1 MSSIKEYFSEAAQG
15 IKSLVQGM
23 MVTGKELVT
32 PKITEQYPENRA
44 TLQIADR
51 FRAELT
57 LIYDSEGRHKCIGCG
72 ICQMN
77 CPNGTIQLTTK
88 MVELPDGKKKRKL
101 DKYMYDL
108 GSCTFCML
116 CVTTCPQ
123 DALEFS
129 NDFEQATFTRGSLM
143 KQLNYRPEPKDD
155 PSVAAPAKPTA
166 DAERIA
172 RIKAEALAKAAK
184 IKAEREAA
192 AKAAAGG
199 EPTEKKEASPT
210 VKQEKAEVKPEVK
223 AESKPEAKA
232 ETIKVKAE
240 EKIETNPENKPH
252 VKVDIKEESGEPKVE
267 AKPEETKIENKPKV
281 SETGEKSTDEP
292 QA

>member
-1 MSSIKEYFSEAAQG
+1 MGSVKDYFTSVGQG
-15 IKSLVQGM
+15 VKSLLVGM
-23 MVTGKELVT
+23 GVTGKEFVT
-32 PKITEQYPENRA
+32 PKVTEQYPENRQ

-57 LIYDSEGRHKCIGCG
+57 LKYDAEGHHRCIACG

-129 NDFEQATFTRGSLM
+129 NDFEQAVFERDKLV
-143 KQLNYRPEPKDD
+143 KQLNYRPEPADD
-155 PSVAAPAKPTA
+155 APAAPAKPAMTPEQLA
-166 DAERIA
+166 A
-172 RIKAEALAKAAK
+172 IKKAALEKAAK

-192 AKAAAGG
+192 AAATDAKPATDAAAKPAPANADAKQAADAKAA
-199 EPTEKKEASPT
+199 ED
-210 VKQEKAEVKPEVK
+210 KA
-223 AESKPEAKA
+223 PEA
-232 ETIKVKAE
+232 
-240 EKIETNPENKPH
+240 
-252 VKVDIKEESGEPKVE
+252 
-267 AKPEETKIENKPKV
+267 
-281 SETGEKSTDEP
+281 
-292 QA
+292 

>member
-1 MSSIKEYFSEAAQG
+1 MGSIKEYFSEAAKG
-15 IKSLVQGM
+15 IKSLVDGM
-23 MVTGKELVT
+23 VVTGKELVT

-57 LIYDSEGRHKCIGCG
+57 LIYDKEGRHKCIGCG

-88 MVELPDGKKKRKL
+88 MVDLPDGKKKRKL

-129 NDFEQATFTRGSLM
+129 NDFEQATFTRDSLV
-143 KQLNYRPEPKDD
+143 KQLNYRPEPKDE
-155 PSVAAPAKPTA
+155 PAAPPKPAMDPEKLAK
-166 DAERIA
+166 
-172 RIKAEALAKAAK
+172 IKAEALAKAAK
-184 IKAEREAA
+184 IKAEREAT
-192 AKAAAGG
+192 AKAAAG
-199 EPTEKKEASPT
+199 ETPKTEEVPKPEETPKPEGPKPEEAPKPEEKP
-210 VKQEKAEVKPEVK
+210 KQEEPPKQD
-223 AESKPEAKA
+223 EAP
-232 ETIKVKAE
+232 KVEEKDKAE
-240 EKIETNPENKPH
+240 EKA
-252 VKVDIKEESGEPKVE
+252 GE
-267 AKPEETKIENKPKV
+267 
-281 SETGEKSTDEP
+281 
-292 QA
+292 

>member
-1 MSSIKEYFSEAAQG
+1 MGSIKEYFSEAAKG
-15 IKSLVQGM
+15 LKSLVDGM
-23 MVTGKELVT
+23 VVTGKELVT

-57 LIYDSEGRHKCIGCG
+57 LIYDKEGRHKCIGCG

-88 MVELPDGKKKRKL
+88 MVDLPDGKKKRKP

-129 NDFEQATFTRGSLM
+129 NDFEQATFTRHSLL
-143 KQLNYRPEPKDD
+143 KQLNYRPEPEGE
-155 PSVAAPAKPTA
+155 PAAPPKPAIDPEKLAK
-166 DAERIA
+166 
-172 RIKAEALAKAAK
+172 IKAEALAKAAK
-184 IKAEREAA
+184 IKAEKEAA
-192 AKAAAGG
+192 AKAAAEAGAAPPVK
-199 EPTEKKEASPT
+199 EPEKKEPVTQTEEPEKKEPATQPEEPEKKEPT
-210 VKQEKAEVKPEVK
+210 TQPE
-223 AESKPEAKA
+223 
-232 ETIKVKAE
+232 
-240 EKIETNPENKPH
+240 
-252 VKVDIKEESGEPKVE
+252 EPKKE
-267 AKPEETKIENKPKV
+267 SQTPE
-281 SETGEKSTDEP
+281 
-292 QA
+292 

>member
-1 MSSIKEYFSEAAQG
+1 MSSIKEYFSEAAKG
-15 IKSLVQGM
+15 IKSLVDGM
-23 MVTGKELVT
+23 VVTGKELVT

-57 LIYDSEGRHKCIGCG
+57 LIYDKEGRHKCIGCG

-88 MVELPDGKKKRKL
+88 MVDLLDGKKKRKL

-143 KQLNYRPEPKDD
+143 KQLNYRPEPKED
-155 PSVAAPAKPTA
+155 PAASPAPKPA
-166 DAERIA
+166 MDPEKLAA
-172 RIKAEALAKAAK
+172 IKAEALKKAAA
-184 IKAEREAA
+184 IKKQREAEAA
-192 AKAAAGG
+192 AKAAASG
-199 EPTEKKEASPT
+199 EDTKVLNEGENKEDKSTRDDVKKES
-210 VKQEKAEVKPEVK
+210 
-223 AESKPEAKA
+223 
-232 ETIKVKAE
+232 
-240 EKIETNPENKPH
+240 
-252 VKVDIKEESGEPKVE
+252 
-267 AKPEETKIENKPKV
+267 
-281 SETGEKSTDEP
+281 
-292 QA
+292 

>member
-1 MSSIKEYFSEAAQG
+1 MSSVKEYFQGIGSG
-15 IKSLVQGM
+15 IKSLVTGM
-23 MVTGKELVT
+23 AVTGKEFVT

-44 TLQIADR
+44 ELQIPDR

-57 LIYDSEGRHKCIGCG
+57 LKYDNEGRHKCIACG

-129 NDFEQATFTRGSLM
+129 NDFEQATFTRDSLV

-155 PSVAAPAKPTA
+155 AGAPAPKPA
-166 DAERIA
+166 MDPEKLAK
-172 RIKAEALAKAAK
+172 IKAEALAKAAR
-184 IKAEREAA
+184 IKAEKEAA
-192 AKAAAGG
+192 AKAAAGAA
-199 EPTEKKEASPT
+199 PAAEAP
-210 VKQEKAEVKPEVK
+210 KA
-223 AESKPEAKA
+223 AEGQGAAKD
-232 ETIKVKAE
+232 
-240 EKIETNPENKPH
+240 ENK
-252 VKVDIKEESGEPKVE
+252 
-267 AKPEETKIENKPKV
+267 EN
-281 SETGEKSTDEP
+281 
-292 QA
+292 